1 MQRTQKAYVSPTR
14 HYASSS
20 TDPNLPPMGMRVRLK
35 AGFVIPSTFSNEAK
49 AILTALK
56 THGMFLADN
65 GSDWFI
71 SGAPDERWDN
81 DRLRAELA
89 SVKGRDL
96 EVVKMTG
103 LVTQV

>member
-1 MQRTQKAYVSPTR
+1 MAPAT
-14 HYASSS
+14 HYASSN
-20 TDPNLPPMGMRVRLK
+20 TDANLPPMGMRVRLK
-35 AGFVIPSTFSNEAK
+35 STFVIPSTFSNEAK

-56 THGMFLADN
+56 TYGMFLADN

-81 DRLRAELA
+81 DRLRTELA

-103 LVTQV
+103 MVVG